1 LRLAD
6 YRGGDGVRAE
16 GVEEVGDVSGW
27 GSPKAF
33 VPWPKFGRLNPV
45 NHLPFE
51 LLSWLALK
59 SSFAITR
66 VERSLYERANGYSY
80 DAVKIFMPAG
90 ADKPVYAPYVEH
102 MPPDATACI
111 FWMKNRMPE
120 RWSLM
125 YCRHL
130 LAEEQGPGELA
141 RRPERRSRARQVH
154 HQRSPN
160 DGGAMGRG
168 ACDDHRR
175 DSRRGAAGFPLASP
189 GVTVD
194 HLDQQ

>member
-1 LRLAD
+1 
-6 YRGGDGVRAE
+6 VRAE

-80 DAVKIFMPAG
+80 DAVKIGWLLRAPLGQQTRTGELLIEIATKRFLPSASASVGLQKGYPAQFG
-90 ADKPVYAPYVEH
+90 CQWVIV
-102 MPPDATACI
+102 CV
-111 FWMKNRMPE
+111 
-120 RWSLM
+120 
-125 YCRHL
+125 
-130 LAEEQGPGELA
+130 QGHQLA
-141 RRPERRSRARQVH
+141 RRA
-154 HQRSPN
+154 
-160 DGGAMGRG
+160 
-168 ACDDHRR
+168 
-175 DSRRGAAGFPLASP
+175 
-189 GVTVD
+189 
-194 HLDQQ
+194 